1 LTINKI
7 RKIMNEPK
15 TLGKSALTMTLGVV
29 GVFAAFTLYIMY
41 TEYAHFSGP
50 SIEILF
56 QLIIMALCVVIG
68 VGFFWGF
75 FVARVTNEIVA
86 ISEFLKGH
94 DGGKASLRTDDF
106 KIAEFRQIASN
117 INDMMTEI
125 KDKTDTLKEL
135 NENLEQSVEVKTRAL
150 AKKNEELSVAKKQV
164 EKALASRDKFIKDSI
179 HEINT
184 PLAVI
189 QANIELMRLNGLG
202 SRHLVKIE
210 AASKIVTNIYE
221 DLSYFIK
228 KDRFIIKKEVLN
240 LTQFLSERMEYFKE
254 AVEGA
259 NLQMEFD
266 GKDQYFV
273 SFDRTQLLRMVDNNI
288 FNAIKYSKEGGSIK
302 LSVFADKKG
311 KIIFEIVNEALY
323 KPDMQIIFNRF
334 YRGSDA
340 RGGFGIGLNLVYQ
353 IAVQNGVGICC
364 AALEDGRVWFAYAF
378 KDYFEDAFSSHGF

>member
-1 LTINKI
+1 MNKS
-7 RKIMNEPK
+7 K
-15 TLGKSALTMTLGVV
+15 TLGKSALIMTLGVV
-29 GVFAAFTLYIMY
+29 SIFAAFTLYIMY
-41 TEYAHFSGP
+41 TEYIHFTSP
-50 SIEILF
+50 SVEILF

-68 VGFFWGF
+68 IGFFWGF
-75 FVARVTNEIVA
+75 FVSRVTNELNA
-86 ISEFLKGH
+86 ISEFLKAH
-94 DGGKASLRTDDF
+94 DSAQKPLDIDSF
-106 KIAEFRQIASN
+106 KIEEFGQIASN
-117 INDMMTEI
+117 INDMMLEI
-125 KDKTDTLKEL
+125 REKTNTLKEL
-135 NENLEQSVEVKTRAL
+135 NENLEQSVEIKTRVL
-150 AKKNEELSVAKKQV
+150 AKKNEELTSAKKQV

-228 KDRFIIKKEVLN
+228 KDRFTSKKEVLN
-240 LTQFLSERMEYFKE
+240 LTQFLAERVEYFKE
-254 AVEGA
+254 VVDGA
-259 NLQMEFD
+259 NLRLEFD
-266 GKDQYFV
+266 GKEQYFV
-273 SFDRTQLLRMVDNNI
+273 SFDKTQLLRMVDNNI
-288 FNAIKYSKEGGSIK
+288 FNAIKYTKESGLI
-302 LSVFADKKG
+302 SVRIFSDGRG
-311 KIIFEIVNEALY
+311 KIVFEIVNEALY

-340 RGGFGIGLNLVYQ
+340 RGGFGIGLSLVYQ

-378 KDYFEDAFSSHGF
+378 QDYFEDAFSSHGF